1 MRFPIKLHYCE
12 NKVKKLLWTTMF
24 CFIFVEKKNDT
35 FKNATQIEAQV
46 VGGRSQYLGQNVLP

>member
-1 MRFPIKLHYCE
+1 
-12 NKVKKLLWTTMF
+12 MF
-24 CFIFVEKKNDT
+24 CFILVEKKNDT